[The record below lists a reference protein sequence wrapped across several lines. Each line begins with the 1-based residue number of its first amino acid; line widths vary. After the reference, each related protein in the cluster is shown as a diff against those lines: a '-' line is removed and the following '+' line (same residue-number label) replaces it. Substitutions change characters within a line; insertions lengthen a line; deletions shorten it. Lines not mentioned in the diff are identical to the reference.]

1 MPEDDEAKPGTKER
15 IVPQDDDQKYVSR
28 AEYER
33 LRKDYDQTFEA
44 LSEQVAAN
52 DALQAR
58 VTALEPLEQQV
69 GDLTAKSR
77 SLEAARMYDKV
88 ATELK
93 VKPEF
98 RDDVFKLADLKL
110 DGEPDEKAVKDHFA
124 KFLSER
130 KHYTEGDKEKKH
142 LQKDEHAGRGAKD
155 PGFGDG
161 DAKPTVTSSQLR
173 DPEWTK
179 SNAKLLQSMEYELV
193 EA

>member
-1 MPEDDEAKPGTKER
+1 MSDE
-15 IVPQDDDQKYVSR
+15 V
-28 AEYER
+28 R
-33 LRKDYDQTFEA
+33 LADLTRENKDLQRQLSDLQMKHTAAITTNEA
-44 LSEQVAAN
+44 LQEKAN
-52 DALQAR
+52 SVEALQKRIAE
-58 VTALEPLEQQV
+58 LEPQV
-69 GDLTAKSR
+69 GDLTSKAR

-98 RDDVFKLADLKL
+98 RDDVFKLADLNL
-110 DGEPDEKAVKDHFA
+110 DGEPDEKAVKEHFA